1 MGRKKDPAKA
11 GPFLYDVDDLMDLSS
26 LAHDGC
32 AIYSTV
38 CTIYVEN
45 MFLSLIK
52 MPFSLKKCKKCTVKY

>member
-11 GPFLYDVDDLMDLSS
+11 GPFLYDVDDLMNLSS

-38 CTIYVEN
+38 CTIYNEN
-45 MFLSLIK
+45 TFLFIIK
-52 MPFSLKKCKKCTVKY
+52 MLISLKKCKKCTVKY